1 MCAKYTAK
9 TEMIP
14 GLEIEQI
21 VLEGEG
27 QVAKLAPAKGGN
39 LFSYVVDGAEML
51 ETPASFDGP
60 GTGYGFPVMFP
71 YANRIVD
78 ATFQFKDKKYQV
90 VKNGVPK
97 VLHGIV
103 NDEAFTVEDVCACE
117 DKASATISIEFAPG
131 GVLYTIFPFYLKLY
145 MTYSISK
152 DGLRL
157 DWAVENKDSKEA
169 PFGFG
174 VHTFFNKLDPVTDT
188 YVTVPNRLMMETDN
202 CYPTRKMLDT
212 QGTSWDLSEGK
223 CLAEMNFD
231 NLFGGFDSTKVS
243 TIEYRKSG
251 RKLELRASDDMKYMV
266 IFTPPMRAGGFCLE
280 NQTNATD
287 GFNMLAQGKKD
298 MGNVIVL
305 PAGGRHE
312 GWITL
317 QAGYLK

>member
-1 MCAKYTAK
+1 MAKVQPVKVGLIGSGAISYTYL
-9 TEMIP
+9 T
-14 GLEIEQI
+14 
-21 VLEGEG
+21 
-27 QVAKLAPAKGGN
+27 N
-39 LFSYVVDGAEML
+39 LTTVSYTHL
-51 ETPASFDGP
+51 
-60 GTGYGFPVMFP
+60 
-71 YANRIVD
+71 
-78 ATFQFKDKKYQV
+78 
-90 VKNGVPK
+90 
-97 VLHGIV
+97 
-103 NDEAFTVEDVCACE
+103 
-117 DKASATISIEFAPG
+117 
-131 GVLYTIFPFYLKLY
+131 
-145 MTYSISK
+145 
-152 DGLRL
+152 
-157 DWAVENKDSKEA
+157 
-169 PFGFG
+169 
-174 VHTFFNKLDPVTDT
+174 
-188 YVTVPNRLMMETDN
+188 
-202 CYPTRKMLDT
+202 
-212 QGTSWDLSEGK
+212 K